1 MHSHDHKKSEP
12 SCCHGGSECH
22 PSESGSQLS
31 QVSDTVGSRI
41 FEVSGLDCAEE
52 IEILNRALSD
62 VVGGRQQ
69 LSFDVLR
76 GRMFVSDQASSV
88 SSEVILTR
96 IAATGMKAIEVTGQ
110 TASLSRPHASPWR
123 LWLTCL
129 CGLSLVIA
137 LGIDIATTKNFGI
150 LLTHNEATSK
160 PVAIAFYLLACFLG
174 MLLVL
179 PKAWFALRSLRP
191 DMNLLMVI
199 AVCGALALHQWLEA
213 ATVAFLFSISLML
226 ESWSLQRAR
235 KAIEAL
241 IDTRPSAVRLVQDN
255 GSVQMV
261 APEKVQINDKYLVKP
276 GERIPLDGL
285 LISGSTTV
293 NESALTGES
302 IPIVKEL
309 GAKVFAG
316 TINGEGAFTATSL
329 AKSDDT
335 KLSQILRL
343 IQQGQSKKAK
353 VELWVERFARVYTP
367 IVLVLAVLIGIV
379 PPLMLNQ
386 DWSKSIYHALNLLV
400 IACPCAL
407 VISTPV
413 SIVAALTSAARFG
426 VLVKGGTFLENAAQ
440 IQTLAFDKTGTLTEG
455 KPSITDVIPLS
466 GHNEGELLQRAATLE
481 SMSEHPLAN
490 AIVQYAK
497 ERGIEPAAVENFR
510 MVPGKGAEG
519 YFEGK
524 RYRIGSSDYQREVI
538 ERNYSVDQ
546 GNLHHRID
554 SLKLQGKTVVVMS
567 TEQHVCGLIALRDN
581 LRRDAI
587 DTVRLLKEAGVQK
600 IVLLSGDHQST
611 VSVVG
616 KQLGVQ
622 ECYGGLLPEEK
633 IAFIERLVQDG
644 TVVAMVGDG
653 INDAPALARATLGIA
668 MGGGTDTALETCDI
682 ALINNQLT
690 RLPWLIKHSRR
701 TASIIKQNIALAIG
715 VKLLFAGL
723 TVLGVSTL
731 WGAIAADLGASLVVI
746 FNGLRLLKTS

>member
-1 MHSHDHKKSEP
+1 
-12 SCCHGGSECH
+12 
-22 PSESGSQLS
+22 
-31 QVSDTVGSRI
+31 
-41 FEVSGLDCAEE
+41 
-52 IEILNRALSD
+52 
-62 VVGGRQQ
+62 
-69 LSFDVLR
+69 
-76 GRMFVSDQASSV
+76 
-88 SSEVILTR
+88 
-96 IAATGMKAIEVTGQ
+96 
-110 TASLSRPHASPWR
+110 
-123 LWLTCL
+123 
-129 CGLSLVIA
+129 
-137 LGIDIATTKNFGI
+137 
-150 LLTHNEATSK
+150 
-160 PVAIAFYLLACFLG
+160 
-174 MLLVL
+174 
-179 PKAWFALRSLRP
+179 
-191 DMNLLMVI
+191 
-199 AVCGALALHQWLEA
+199 
-213 ATVAFLFSISLML
+213 ML

-241 IDTRPSAVRLVQDN
+241 IDTRPSAVRLVEDN

-616 KQLGVQ
+616 EQLGVQ

>member
-1 MHSHDHKKSEP
+1 
-12 SCCHGGSECH
+12 
-22 PSESGSQLS
+22 
-31 QVSDTVGSRI
+31 
-41 FEVSGLDCAEE
+41 
-52 IEILNRALSD
+52 
-62 VVGGRQQ
+62 
-69 LSFDVLR
+69 
-76 GRMFVSDQASSV
+76 
-88 SSEVILTR
+88 
-96 IAATGMKAIEVTGQ
+96 
-110 TASLSRPHASPWR
+110 
-123 LWLTCL
+123 
-129 CGLSLVIA
+129 
-137 LGIDIATTKNFGI
+137 
-150 LLTHNEATSK
+150 
-160 PVAIAFYLLACFLG
+160 
-174 MLLVL
+174 
-179 PKAWFALRSLRP
+179 
-191 DMNLLMVI
+191 MNLLMVI

-241 IDTRPSAVRLVQDN
+241 IDTRPSAVRLVEDN

-616 KQLGVQ
+616 EQLGVQ

>member
-1 MHSHDHKKSEP
+1 MHSHDHKESQS
-12 SCCHGGSECH
+12 SCCHGDSECH
-22 PSESGSQLS
+22 TSEVASQQS
-31 QVSDTVGSRI
+31 PVPDAGNGRV

-76 GRMFVSDQASSV
+76 GRMFVSDKAASV

-96 IAATGMKAIEVTGQ
+96 IAATGMKGTEITGQ
-110 TASLSRPHASPWR
+110 AASLSRPHASPWR
-123 LWLTCL
+123 LLLTWL
-129 CGLSLVIA
+129 CGVSILTA
-137 LGIDIATTKNFGI
+137 LGIDIAVTKDVGI
-150 LLTHNEATSK
+150 LLTHNDTASH
-160 PVAIAFYLLACFLG
+160 PVAIAFYSLACLLG

-179 PKAWFALRSLRP
+179 PKAWYALRSLRP

-199 AVCGALALHQWLEA
+199 AVCGALALQQWLEA
-213 ATVAFLFSISLML
+213 ATVAFLFSISLLL
-226 ESWSLQRAR
+226 ESWSLLRAR

-241 IDTRPSAVRLVQDN
+241 IDTRPSEVRVVQDN
-255 GSVQMV
+255 GALQML
-261 APEKVQINDKYLVKP
+261 APDKVQINDKFLVKP

-285 LISGSTTV
+285 VMSGSTTV

-302 IPIVKEL
+302 IPVVKNI

-316 TINGEGAFTATSL
+316 TINGEGAFTATSS
-329 AKSDDT
+329 AKSEDT

-367 IVLVLAVLIGIV
+367 IVMVLAVLIGII
-379 PPLMLNQ
+379 PPLMLDQ
-386 DWSKSIYHALNLLV
+386 AWSKSIYHALNLLV

-413 SIVAALTSAARFG
+413 SIVAALTSAARYG
-426 VLVKGGTFLENAAQ
+426 VLVKGGTFLESAAQ
-440 IQTLAFDKTGTLTEG
+440 IQILAFDKTGTLTEG
-455 KPSITDVIPLS
+455 KPSVTDVIPLS
-466 GHNEGELLQRAATLE
+466 GHTAEELLQRAATLE

-490 AIVQYAK
+490 AIVQYAQ
-497 ERGIEPAAVENFR
+497 ERGIEPAAVESFR

-519 YFEGK
+519 YFDGK

-538 ERNYSVDQ
+538 ERNHSDEHENIRSQ
-546 GNLHHRID
+546 ID
-554 SLKLQGKTVVVMS
+554 SLKLQGKTVVMMS
-567 TEQHVCGLIALRDN
+567 TEQHVCGLVALRDN
-581 LRRDAI
+581 LRRDAS
-587 DTVRLLKEAGVQK
+587 DTVRLLTDAGVKK
-600 IVLLSGDHQST
+600 IVLLSGDNQST

-633 IAFIERLVQDG
+633 IAFIERLVEDG

-715 VKLLFAGL
+715 VKILFAGL

-746 FNGLRLLKTS
+746 FNGLRLLKNS

>member
-1 MHSHDHKKSEP
+1 
-12 SCCHGGSECH
+12 
-22 PSESGSQLS
+22 
-31 QVSDTVGSRI
+31 
-41 FEVSGLDCAEE
+41 
-52 IEILNRALSD
+52 
-62 VVGGRQQ
+62 
-69 LSFDVLR
+69 
-76 GRMFVSDQASSV
+76 
-88 SSEVILTR
+88 
-96 IAATGMKAIEVTGQ
+96 
-110 TASLSRPHASPWR
+110 
-123 LWLTCL
+123 
-129 CGLSLVIA
+129 
-137 LGIDIATTKNFGI
+137 
-150 LLTHNEATSK
+150 
-160 PVAIAFYLLACFLG
+160 
-174 MLLVL
+174 
-179 PKAWFALRSLRP
+179 
-191 DMNLLMVI
+191 MNLLMVI

-616 KQLGVQ
+616 EQLGVQ